1 MDCEEFEQTCSV
13 LIAADVILLFR
24 FLASQGYDF
33 WLQKQAHS
41 SFRIPGTGQKFNAGL
56 FEKLKSFV
64 EVSFCQEKKVVQ
76 QLEPYQLR
84 LLSKLVKPS

>member
-1 MDCEEFEQTCSV
+1 MDAEEFVQTCSV
-13 LIAADVILLFR
+13 LMAADVILLFR

-33 WLQKQAHS
+33 WLQKLAHS
-41 SFRIPGTGQKFNAGL
+41 SFRVPNKGHQFNASL

-76 QLEPYQLR
+76 
-84 LLSKLVKPS
+84 